1 MKKIKTTGSP
11 AALLGFIEDLLEPIC
26 LWGYLCYEFTML
38 CPDNE
43 QQIQMFLKVW
53 LVNNTDVPKYQTTID
68 A

>member
-1 MKKIKTTGSP
+1 
-11 AALLGFIEDLLEPIC
+11 
-26 LWGYLCYEFTML
+26 ML

-53 LVNNTDVPKYQTTID
+53 LVNNTDVPEYQTTID